1 MPPNSA
7 QYSTDAPEDVTQPEA
22 EESEGRSAN
31 GWEKLTPE
39 ERSLKARIAA
49 NSRRTEDGR
58 KRTEAARAARYQKRY
73 DQTPAD
79 LPEAE
84 RHRLVKQMERDE
96 LDRMRLKS
104 LTKIRAGRA
113 VRRNAP

>member
-1 MPPNSA
+1 MSPNPA
-7 QYSTDAPEDVTQPEA
+7 QYPTDAPEDVIEPEA
-22 EESEGRSAN
+22 EESEERSAN

-73 DQTPAD
+73 DQTPANLSD
-79 LPEAE
+79 AE
-84 RHRLVKQMERDE
+84 RHKLVKQMEHDE

-104 LTKIRAGRA
+104 LTRIRTGRA
-113 VRRNAP
+113 ARRNAP